1 MDLKNIKD
9 TLNYMAVNSIYS
21 LVESMLPK
29 TGMIVENKSSMNEDF
44 NKPSHM
50 KRTLGR
56 VAIVTRIRN
65 GKVQFNKKVNIMGS
79 GYKLTQG
86 GLVVIMTPRE
96 VMVRKIVKH
105 HFRSQRSFDLFLNHF
120 FDFNHYIVG
129 VINIHDITIIV
140 HKIK

>member
-79 GYKLTQG
+79 GYKLTQD
-86 GLVVIMTPRE
+86 GLVVKMTPRE
-96 VMVRKIVKH
+96 VMVRKMAAKRAARKRQIEMQSIIRKRMLAMRIRNSRIV
-105 HFRSQRSFDLFLNHF
+105 
-120 FDFNHYIVG
+120 
-129 VINIHDITIIV
+129 
-140 HKIK
+140 

>member
-1 MDLKNIKD
+1 MDFKNIKD

-96 VMVRKIVKH
+96 VMVRKMAAKRAARKRQIEMQSIIRKRMLAMRIRNSRIV
-105 HFRSQRSFDLFLNHF
+105 
-120 FDFNHYIVG
+120 
-129 VINIHDITIIV
+129 
-140 HKIK
+140 

>member
-96 VMVRKIVKH
+96 VMVRKMAAKRAARKRQIEMQSIIRKRMLAMRIRNSRIV
-105 HFRSQRSFDLFLNHF
+105 
-120 FDFNHYIVG
+120 
-129 VINIHDITIIV
+129 
-140 HKIK
+140 

>member
-9 TLNYMAVNSIYS
+9 TLNYMAVTSIYS

-44 NKPSHM
+44 NKPGHM

-79 GYKLTQG
+79 GYKLTQD
-86 GLVVIMTPRE
+86 GLVVKMTPRE
-96 VMVRKIVKH
+96 VMVRKMAAKRAARKRQIEMQSIIRKRMLAMRIRNSRIV
-105 HFRSQRSFDLFLNHF
+105 
-120 FDFNHYIVG
+120 
-129 VINIHDITIIV
+129 
-140 HKIK
+140 

>member
-96 VMVRKIVKH
+96 VTVRKMAAKRAARKRQIEMQSIIRKRMLAMRIRNSRIV
-105 HFRSQRSFDLFLNHF
+105 
-120 FDFNHYIVG
+120 
-129 VINIHDITIIV
+129 
-140 HKIK
+140 

>member
-9 TLNYMAVNSIYS
+9 TLNYMAVTSIYS

-29 TGMIVENKSSMNEDF
+29 TGMIVENKSSINEEF
-44 NKPSHM
+44 NQPGHM

-86 GLVVIMTPRE
+86 GLVVKMTPRE
-96 VMVRKIVKH
+96 VMVRKMAAKRAARKRQIEMQSIIRKRMLAMRIRNSRIV
-105 HFRSQRSFDLFLNHF
+105 
-120 FDFNHYIVG
+120 
-129 VINIHDITIIV
+129 
-140 HKIK
+140 

>member
-9 TLNYMAVNSIYS
+9 TLNYMAVTSIYS

-29 TGMIVENKSSMNEDF
+29 TGMIVENKSSMNEEF
-44 NKPSHM
+44 NQPSHM

-65 GKVQFNKKVNIMGS
+65 GKVQFNKKVDIMGS

-86 GLVVIMTPRE
+86 G
-96 VMVRKIVKH
+96 
-105 HFRSQRSFDLFLNHF
+105 
-120 FDFNHYIVG
+120 
-129 VINIHDITIIV
+129 
-140 HKIK
+140 

>member
-9 TLNYMAVNSIYS
+9 TLNYMAVTSIYS

-44 NKPSHM
+44 NQPSHM

-79 GYKLTQG
+79 GYKLTQD
-86 GLVVIMTPRE
+86 GLVVVMTPRE
-96 VMVRKIVKH
+96 VMVRKMAAKRAARKRQVEMQSIIRKRMLAMRIRNSRIV
-105 HFRSQRSFDLFLNHF
+105 
-120 FDFNHYIVG
+120 
-129 VINIHDITIIV
+129 
-140 HKIK
+140 

>member
-96 VMVRKIVKH
+96 VMVRKMAAKKAARKRQIEMQSIIRKRMLAMRIRNSRIV
-105 HFRSQRSFDLFLNHF
+105 
-120 FDFNHYIVG
+120 
-129 VINIHDITIIV
+129 
-140 HKIK
+140 

>member
-9 TLNYMAVNSIYS
+9 TLNYMAVTSIYS

-86 GLVVIMTPRE
+86 GLVVKMTPRE
-96 VMVRKIVKH
+96 VMVRKMAAKRAARKRQIEMQSIIRKRMLAMRIRNSRIV
-105 HFRSQRSFDLFLNHF
+105 
-120 FDFNHYIVG
+120 
-129 VINIHDITIIV
+129 
-140 HKIK
+140 

>member
-9 TLNYMAVNSIYS
+9 TLNYMAVTSIYS

-96 VMVRKIVKH
+96 VMVRKMAAKRAARKRQIEMQSIIRKRMLAMRIRNSRIV
-105 HFRSQRSFDLFLNHF
+105 
-120 FDFNHYIVG
+120 
-129 VINIHDITIIV
+129 
-140 HKIK
+140 

>member
-9 TLNYMAVNSIYS
+9 TLNYMAVTSIYS

-96 VMVRKIVKH
+96 VMVRKMAAKRAARKRQIEMQ
-105 HFRSQRSFDLFLNHF
+105 S
-120 FDFNHYIVG
+120 
-129 VINIHDITIIV
+129 IIR
-140 HKIK
+140 KRMLAIRIRNSRIL

>member
-9 TLNYMAVNSIYS
+9 TLNYMAVTSIYS

-86 GLVVIMTPRE
+86 GLVVVMTPRE
-96 VMVRKIVKH
+96 VMVRKMAAKRAARKRQIEMQSIIRKRMLAMRIRNSRIV
-105 HFRSQRSFDLFLNHF
+105 
-120 FDFNHYIVG
+120 
-129 VINIHDITIIV
+129 
-140 HKIK
+140 